1 MSMAA
6 IGGVLLAVYSI
17 RSRDGMGIGF
27 NRAFDCRCRDEMAG
41 AGEEESVWRKV
52 DVGALC
58 LPLQNVLFF
67 IFTNFYFIP

>member
-1 MSMAA
+1 
-6 IGGVLLAVYSI
+6 
-17 RSRDGMGIGF
+17 
-27 NRAFDCRCRDEMAG
+27 MAG

-67 IFTNFYFIP
+67 TFILFLLIFISFHNFVLNLSLPFYFSSQSIFFFTLEHPLFSNSIR